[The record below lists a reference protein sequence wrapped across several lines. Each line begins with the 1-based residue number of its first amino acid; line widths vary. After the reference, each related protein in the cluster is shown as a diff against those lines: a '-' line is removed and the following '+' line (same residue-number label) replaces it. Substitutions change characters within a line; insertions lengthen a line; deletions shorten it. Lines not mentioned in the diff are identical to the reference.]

1 MKRAWLVGEK
11 VYLRPLE
18 RADIGAGWH
27 DWVNDPVHT
36 QGLWTPIPQTL
47 EMMESYWQGTQGPST
62 VAFAVCDRQ
71 DDAFIGNARLSE
83 ITWIHRSCYYGRLI
97 SPHYAGKGYGSDALI
112 QLLRYGFYTLGI
124 NRIWSSAWVD
134 NQASLGSNR
143 KIGMTE
149 EGILRQHVYKD
160 GRFHDAV
167 ALDDRYI
174 IEPAFRT
181 WWIAVDH
188 RAPARP
194 VGLDFAYAS
203 DTNPDWLSV
212 DDLRALVA
220 GLEKKSG

>member
-47 EMMESYWQGTQGPST
+47 EMMESYWEGTHGPNT
-62 VAFAVCDRQ
+62 VAFAVCDRH

-83 ITWIHRSCYYGRLI
+83 INWIHRSCYYGRLI
-97 SPHYAGKGYGSDALI
+97 SPHHSGKGYGSDALI
-112 QLLRYGFYTLGI
+112 QLLRYGFYTLGM

-167 ALDDRYI
+167 VLAMLREDFERQHGGPEHWAERDR
-174 IEPAFRT
+174 A
-181 WWIAVDH
+181 H
-188 RAPARP
+188 RQQ
-194 VGLDFAYAS
+194 S
-203 DTNPDWLSV
+203 KES
-212 DDLRALVA
+212 
-220 GLEKKSG
+220 